1 MKKDKEIQITMPD
14 GEGGVYK
21 VETVKKFLKKNK
33 SKLTPKELANDKD
46 PALKQKFH
54 EENF

>member
-1 MKKDKEIQITMPD
+1 MPD

-21 VETVKKFLKKNK
+21 KKKVKKFLKENK
-33 SKLTPKELANDKD
+33 SKLKPDELAKGKD
-46 PALKQKFH
+46 FNLLLKFH